1 MQIKIQITNN
11 DKIFKIIDDVNEFN
25 MIISEYDCHD
35 VTFDEENGM
44 LVVYGLDS
52 YLRDNML
59 KTDKRIIQIKKLFR
73 EVAKEYNAELD
84 ELWDEI
90 CEQ

>member
-1 MQIKIQITNN
+1 MQIKIQMTNN

-25 MIISEYDCHD
+25 MIISEYDCCD

-44 LVVYGLDS
+44 LVVYGLDG
-52 YLRDNML
+52 YLRDKIL

-73 EVAKEYNAELD
+73 EVVKEYNAELD